1 MLSVKSF
8 HRRFFVHVQGTL
20 LKLLR
25 LRPQVVPVP
34 ATHMH
39 DRLEAEW
46 RNATAWP
53 KHLLVE
59 YRWRERHEVNAVPG
73 LYLIFTTCTPPKH
86 LLS

>member
-1 MLSVKSF
+1 M
-8 HRRFFVHVQGTL
+8 
-20 LKLLR
+20 LKLLSTW
-25 LRPQVVPVP
+25 PQVVPVP

-39 DRLEAEW
+39 DRLQAEW

-73 LYLIFTTCTPPKH
+73 LYLVFTTCALPEHPV
-86 LLS
+86 LSEGTWSDGRAL